1 MPKPIHIKNDDGAV
15 DNDSVTL
22 SVNAKDEVTWTNNAP
37 HPVLIIF
44 EHQKSPFARWYFEA
58 SANGGTADSG
68 PITNPTRDNY
78 KYDVLGSHN
87 HNDPRVII
95 DK

>member
-1 MPKPIHIKNDDGAV
+1 MPKPIRIKNDDGAV

-37 HPVLIIF
+37 HPVEIVF
-44 EHQKSPFARWYFEA
+44 ENKTSPFANWHFHA
-58 SANGGTADSG
+58 ANGGFADSG
-68 PITNPTRDNY
+68 PITNPTPNNY
-78 KYDVLGSHN
+78 KYDVKGAHGT
-87 HNDPRVII
+87 NDPRVII